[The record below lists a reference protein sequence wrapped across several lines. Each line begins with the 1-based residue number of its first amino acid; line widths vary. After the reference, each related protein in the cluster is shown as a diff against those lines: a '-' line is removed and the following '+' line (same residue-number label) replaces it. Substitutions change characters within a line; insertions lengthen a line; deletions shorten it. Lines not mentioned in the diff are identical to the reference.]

1 MVLALYGLAAAMVAG
16 GAWAIVQGL
25 DYVVLERGW
34 TMVIAGS
41 VVATGGLLL
50 LGIARAVA
58 GLQRIETELRRAAE
72 RLARSSLPDA
82 PPPRPNLANLSAAL
96 PDLPTLSPAPALGG
110 GAASVGGT
118 GLGVGGVGV
127 GGLGAAAVASALGQG
142 EAAAAPPPPPP
153 IVEPPTRISPLLA
166 DAPVPRRTDPEDAP
180 RTDPELSPADEG
192 GPAILRGTQAGDE
205 PPDEESRFAV
215 HFDEPQVQAPEE
227 PARDEPAPSDLRS
240 TIVDAPEPDDRPDA
254 AASEDEPADAEPE
267 ELTVLGTYSSGGNTY
282 VMYSDGSIQADTPSG
297 RFTFASLEELK
308 EFIAA
313 GGEGGPGDAR
323 G

>member
-50 LGIARAVA
+50 VGIARAVA
-58 GLQRIETELRRAAE
+58 ALQRIEGELRRGAE

-82 PPPRPNLANLSAAL
+82 PPPRPNLANLGAAL
-96 PDLPTLSPAPALGG
+96 PDLPSLSPAPALGA
-110 GAASVGGT
+110 GAASVGG
-118 GLGVGGVGV
+118 LGV

-142 EAAAAPPPPPP
+142 EAAASPPPPV
-153 IVEPPTRISPLLA
+153 VEPPTRISPLLA
-166 DAPVPRRTDPEDAP
+166 DAPVPRRTDPEEAP
-180 RTDPELSPADEG
+180 RPEPEPSPSDESE
-192 GPAILRGTQAGDE
+192 PAILRGTRAGDE
-205 PPDEESRFAV
+205 PPEEESRFAV
-215 HFDEPQVQAPEE
+215 HFDEPQVATPEE
-227 PARDEPAPSDLRS
+227 PARDEPARTELRS
-240 TIVDAPEPDDRPDA
+240 TIVDAPEPDERPDA
-254 AASEDEPADAEPE
+254 SASNDEPAETEPE

-313 GGEGGPGDAR
+313 GGEGSGNAST
-323 G
+323 